1 MLCKRHSHASKL
13 LNSRAAALRAASQAI
28 IAAVAFVCL
37 LGAAHAES
45 YVPGVAVVPEVRT
58 PSGELR
64 TYRTGLGFSYW
75 RSDLPIYK
83 GDKVLLN
90 VFVCLGGAE
99 LAESRVRV
107 DNEEISR
114 RTSAPWSAQLDTGTL
129 KEGYHF
135 VEAWAKTKGNSPHT
149 ATATVTLFID
159 PHAPGASPQASLVEP
174 LASTPDPAVLTLP
187 PAQGG
192 PAVSLSCDDPAGQ
205 AALTKGG
212 AVRVADA
219 VVFAVSGPGPAEGFT
234 YALYRGGRQ
243 IHKSDVL
250 PVGTR
255 IKLRR
260 NAPGVPGLLPGAMT
274 LIVWGMDKEGR
285 IGPARKVALEV
296 PSVPGELNESV
307 PFEAPAPSAGPG
319 TGGEIKEGKP

>member
-1 MLCKRHSHASKL
+1 MLNCRVSP
-13 LNSRAAALRAASQAI
+13 RALRVVPAVAALLCSA
-28 IAAVAFVCL
+28 
-37 LGAAHAES
+37 GTAHSED

-90 VFVCLGGAE
+90 VFVCLGGAD

-114 RTSAPWSAQLDTGTL
+114 RTTAPWSAQLDTGTL
-129 KEGYHF
+129 KDGYHF
-135 VEAWAKTKGNSPHT
+135 VEAWAKTQGGNPHT

-159 PHAPGASPQASLVEP
+159 PHAPGASPQAPIVEP

-192 PAVSLSCDDPAGQ
+192 PSVSLSCDDPAGK
-205 AALTKGG
+205 AALAKGSP
-212 AVRVADA
+212 VRIADP
-219 VVFAVSGPGPAEGFT
+219 VIFAVSGPGPAEGFI
-234 YALYRGGRQ
+234 YALYRGGNQ
-243 IHKSDVL
+243 IHKSDIL
-250 PVGTR
+250 PTATR

-260 NAPGVPGLLPGAMT
+260 NAPGIPGLLPGAIT
-274 LIVWGMDKEGR
+274 LVVWGTDKEGR
-285 IGPARKVALEV
+285 IGAARRVALEV
-296 PSVPGELNESV
+296 PSAASVSTETV
-307 PFEAPAPSAGPG
+307 PFETPGAAIGPG
-319 TGGEIKEGKP
+319 AVGELKEGKP

>member
-1 MLCKRHSHASKL
+1 MMSTRPRCVLSALSGIL
-13 LNSRAAALRAASQAI
+13 PAFAADRRLVIGLAF
-28 IAAVAFVCL
+28 AVVA
-37 LGAAHAES
+37 GAAFAEN

-114 RTSAPWSAQLDTGTL
+114 RTSAPWSTQLDTGSL
-129 KEGYHF
+129 KDGYHF
-135 VEAWAKTKGNSPHT
+135 VEAWAKTKGNNPHT

-159 PHAPGASPQASLVEP
+159 PHAPGASPQAPIVEP
-174 LASTPDPAVLTLP
+174 LASTPDPAILTLP

-192 PAVSLSCDDPAGQ
+192 TSVSLSCDDPAGQ
-205 AALTKGG
+205 AALTKGT
-212 AVRVADA
+212 AVRIADP

-234 YALYRGGRQ
+234 YALYRGGSQ
-243 IHKSDVL
+243 IHKSDIL

-260 NAPGVPGLLPGAMT
+260 NTPGAPGLLPGALT
-274 LIVWGMDKEGR
+274 LVVWGTDKEGR
-285 IGPARKVALEV
+285 VGAARKVALEV
-296 PSVPGELNESV
+296 PSFPRESNESI
-307 PFEAPAPSAGPG
+307 PIEGPAAASSTG
-319 TGGEIKEGKP
+319 TGGELAEGKP

>member
-1 MLCKRHSHASKL
+1 MLRNRHIRVLKI
-13 LNSRAAALRAASQAI
+13 LNSGAAALSAHRAWF
-28 IAAVAFVCL
+28 AALALACFA
-37 LGAAHAES
+37 GAALAES

-64 TYRTGLGFSYW
+64 TYRTGLGFSFW
-75 RSDLPIYK
+75 RTDLPIYK

-114 RTSAPWSAQLDTGTL
+114 RSSAPWSAQLDTGTL

-159 PHAPGASPQASLVEP
+159 PHAPGASPQAPIVEP

-187 PAQGG
+187 TTQGG
-192 PAVSLSCDDPAGQ
+192 PSVSLSCDDPAGQ
-205 AALTKGG
+205 AALTKG
-212 AVRVADA
+212 APVRIADPL
-219 VVFAVSGPGPAEGFT
+219 VFAVSGPGPAEGFT
-234 YALYRGGRQ
+234 YALYRGGSQ

-250 PVGTR
+250 PIGTR

-260 NAPGVPGLLPGAMT
+260 NAPGVPGLLPGAVT
-274 LIVWGMDKEGR
+274 LVVWGTDKEGR

-296 PSVPGELNESV
+296 PSAAGESNESV
-307 PFEAPAPSAGPG
+307 PFEAPAPAAGSG
-319 TGGEIKEGKP
+319 TGGELKEGKP